1 MYNTIYSL
9 KMPRRIIL
17 LNGPPRSGKDEAAKI
32 ILNKC
37 NSLFFKKAENIRLA
51 DPLLQCL
58 HSMFPQ
64 VTDYESQKADVIC
77 GDLTPRQWIISFA
90 EEFAKKK
97 SGKDTFVNIALEK
110 IKRGKQNTYFVVPD
124 LGFDEEIDGF
134 IEFAQQNADV
144 EIILIRM
151 HREGY
156 DFKGDSRKYIYADD
170 KHNIEQADIYNYG
183 TLPELKNKILK
194 LFAESIKTED
204 SLPSYVWQKISSC
217 YQ

>member
-1 MYNTIYSL
+1 
-9 KMPRRIIL
+9 MPRKIIL
-17 LNGPPRSGKDEAAKI
+17 LNGPPRSGKDETAKI

-37 NSLFFKKAENIRLA
+37 NSLFCEKAKIIRLA

-64 VTDYESQKADVIC
+64 ITDYEEQKSDIVC
-77 GDLTPRQWIISFA
+77 GELTPRQWIISFA

-97 SGKDTFVNIALEK
+97 SGKNTFVNIALEK
-110 IKRGKQNTYFVVPD
+110 IKQSNQNTYFVVPD

-151 HREGY
+151 HREEY

-170 KHNIEQADIYNYG
+170 KHNIEQMDVYNYG
-183 TLPELKNKILK
+183 TIPELKNKILK
-194 LFAESIKTED
+194 LFAESIKIEE
-204 SLPSYVWQKISSC
+204 SFVWQKILC
-217 YQ
+217 F